1 MAQSTLLDST
11 KEKAGKFSVSV
22 ERVVNLGNYET
33 LRIGL
38 AEVLDLASE
47 KPEDAYA
54 RIMQKV
60 DGWTSQLKPAKPTT
74 NTVVKPVAPV
84 AQSAILPS
92 EPVKPIGMEVPHPTK
107 PQFITCDKSEPTVTG
122 QDHYLELPWKQSQKK
137 QTLATI
143 HVTPE
148 LLQNPLAR
156 DLYDKVKEWKNL
168 HVGHVAYR
176 YSKMDNGTE
185 FLQKWSP
192 AKLD

>member
-1 MAQSTLLDST
+1 MSQSTLLDST

-38 AEVLDLASE
+38 AEILDLASE
-47 KPEDAYA
+47 KPEDAYT

-60 DGWTSQLKPAKPTT
+60 DGWTSQLKPTKPEQHTTSLEPAKP
-74 NTVVKPVAPV
+74 
-84 AQSAILPS
+84 Q
-92 EPVKPIGMEVPHPTK
+92 PT
-107 PQFITCDKSEPTVTG
+107 TVTVE
-122 QDHYLELPWKQSQKK
+122 DRYLTLPWKQSMKK
-137 QTLATI
+137 QNLGTI

-156 DLYDKVKEWKNL
+156 ELYDKVKEWKNL

-192 AKLD
+192 TKLG

>member
-60 DGWTSQLKPAKPTT
+60 DGWTSQLKPATVPVTKAEPAKPTT
-74 NTVVKPVAPV
+74 PQPSRSPNSIVTTNT
-84 AQSAILPS
+84 
-92 EPVKPIGMEVPHPTK
+92 TR
-107 PQFITCDKSEPTVTG
+107 EPTI
-122 QDHYLELPWKQSQKK
+122 DKEDPYLALPWKQSQKK
-137 QTLATI
+137 QNLGTI
-143 HVTPE
+143 LVTPK
-148 LLQNPLAR
+148 LLENPLAR
-156 DLYDKVKEWKNL
+156 DLYDKLKEWKSRR
-168 HVGHVAYR
+168 VGPVSYR
-176 YSKMDNGTE
+176 YSKMENGTE

-192 AKLD
+192 SKLG